1 MQTCSPGPSRPARTP
16 FSHLSPCLSPA
27 GNPQIWRGF
36 CCHTKLLC
44 ITRRVECSEATS
56 AAPSFCCQCLCPL
69 SSVLC
74 PLSRVLCIFVFVFVS
89 ALDCKCGGCC
99 CCVFF
104 NFLHNFH
111 FILVRF
117 LTARRR
123 CYQYLSSSSA
133 ALTLLATG
141 FGFGFGISCF
151 CPFATEAAKCFC
163 NNIFPEISY
172 HLSGLTTNLSF

>member
-69 SSVLC
+69 SSVLG
-74 PLSRVLCIFVFVFVS
+74 PLSRVLCIFVFVS
-89 ALDCKCGGCC
+89 ALNCKCGGCC

-133 ALTLLATG
+133 ALPLLATG
-141 FGFGFGISCF
+141 FGFGFDISCF

>member
-16 FSHLSPCLSPA
+16 FSHLSPCLSGRQSTDLARILLPY
-27 GNPQIWRGF
+27 QIALHYTPSRVFRGDVSGAF
-36 CCHTKLLC
+36 VLL
-44 ITRRVECSEATS
+44 
-56 AAPSFCCQCLCPL
+56 PMPL
-69 SSVLC
+69 SFVLC
-74 PLSRVLCIFVFVFVS
+74 PVSRVLCIFVFVS

-133 ALTLLATG
+133 ALPLLATG

>member
-27 GNPQIWRGF
+27 DNPQIWRGF

-74 PLSRVLCIFVFVFVS
+74 PLSRVLCIFVFVS

-133 ALTLLATG
+133 ALPLLATG

>member
-1 MQTCSPGPSRPARTP
+1 MTCKHAAPGQAGRPGHRLAT
-16 FSHLSPCLSPA
+16 CLRVSPA

-44 ITRRVECSEATS
+44 IKRRVECSEATS

-69 SSVLC
+69 SSVLSPQSC
-74 PLSRVLCIFVFVFVS
+74 VLCIFVFVS
-89 ALDCKCGGCC
+89 ALDCKCDGGC

-133 ALTLLATG
+133 ALPPLATG
-141 FGFGFGISCF
+141 FGLGFSCF